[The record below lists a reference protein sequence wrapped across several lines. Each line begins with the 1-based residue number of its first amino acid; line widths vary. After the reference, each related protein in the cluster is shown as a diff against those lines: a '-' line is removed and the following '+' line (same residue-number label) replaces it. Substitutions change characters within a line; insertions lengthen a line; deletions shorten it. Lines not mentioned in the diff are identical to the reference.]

1 MERRKK
7 ITPEPNQSA
16 YAKLISEQEKIAK
29 RVKMTT
35 EKFAEKRFIPKVAP
49 LIQKR
54 NDEFLEAMDV
64 FVVDE
69 DADIEAT
76 LKKRI
81 KKKK

>member
-1 MERRKK
+1 MERRRQ
-7 ITPEPNQSA
+7 ITPESNQEA
-16 YAKLISEQEKIAK
+16 YEKLISEQEKIAK

-35 EKFAEKRFIPKVAP
+35 EQFAEKRFIPKVAP

-54 NDEFLEAMDV
+54 NDEFLQAMAV
-64 FVVDE
+64 FVLDE
-69 DADIEAT
+69 NADIEAT